1 MGLLIA
7 PLRLPLCTTN
17 TTKKEYD
24 RHFGVYI
31 LNNHTK
37 LKLHYTYNR
46 WPYDCFV
53 SIKRKQRGDG
63 QDNGLDPL
71 CCAVCVAMAG
81 ALCFVF
87 VLFFSSFLQSKTLD
101 NSQLCAVVFCRG
113 RFCDWHWYRTL
124 WLRFFRSF
132 SGICKK
138 NWVQDLQINA

>member
-37 LKLHYTYNR
+37 LILHYTYNR

-63 QDNGLDPL
+63 QDNGFDPL
-71 CCAVCVAMAG
+71 CCTVCVAMAG

-87 VLFFSSFLQSKTLD
+87 VLFFLLFFNPKHWTIRTFAR
-101 NSQLCAVVFCRG
+101 LCFAADGFVIDTDTEHYDCGFFV
-113 RFCDWHWYRTL
+113 RFQVYL
-124 WLRFFRSF
+124 
-132 SGICKK
+132 KK
-138 NWVQDLQINA
+138 N